1 MMTEAYLTTSKLIQY
16 YGTVDN
22 ETGIGNIAQL
32 PLNFNLLTDLK
43 KVDANGVSTYIYIFK
58 MAVRSCP
65 LTQL

>member
-43 KVDANGVSTYIYIFK
+43 KVDANGVSISTF
-58 MAVRSCP
+58 
-65 LTQL
+65 